1 MRALFALTLCS
12 ISISISTMAAAQA
25 RVPVESVGTDSHSSC
40 TAAGTASRINIAC
53 HAPGETPTDDLGCV
67 TLLTAEL
74 LPDAGL
80 ETLVECGNPRDGES
94 RIAFA
99 IFAGPQLRWVVQ
111 PSFEYGASVE
121 IADLLERGA
130 GGARRFEIVMHL
142 GSEDGSDV
150 LVFAAHGGAIVR
162 VFRAYLGGGGDP
174 VRDLSFVLSSGG
186 NARIEL
192 RSGRGRPE
200 VWRFDPATFA
210 YAH

>member
-1 MRALFALTLCS
+1 MRILVTLALCS
-12 ISISISTMAAAQA
+12 IATTAAAQA
-25 RVPVESVGTDSHSSC
+25 RVPVESVETDAHTSC

-53 HAPGETPTDDLGCV
+53 HDEGATPTTEDLACA

-80 ETLVECGNPRDGES
+80 ETLVECGDPHDGES

-99 IFAGPQLRWVVQ
+99 IFVGSQLRWALQ
-111 PSFEYGASVE
+111 PSFEYGARLE
-121 IADLLERGA
+121 IADLIERGA
-130 GGARRFEIVMHL
+130 EGAPRFEIVVHL
-142 GSEDGSDV
+142 GSEEGSDV
-150 LVFAAHGGAIVR
+150 LVFAARGAAIVR

-174 VRDLSFVLSSGG
+174 VRGLSFVLANGD
-186 NARIEL
+186 AQIEL

-200 VWRFDPATFA
+200 IWRFDRAAFA